1 MAEIEQPRGVRRA
14 GAAYAVA
21 AYTFWGFAPAY
32 FVWIKF
38 AAPLEVVAHRIVWSL
53 PLLALL
59 ITAAR
64 QWGGLRLLSA
74 ADYLRLFICA
84 VLLSAN
90 WLTFV
95 YAIHT
100 ERIVETALGYYINP
114 LVSIVLGWLV
124 LGESMRVLQWLAAG
138 VAALAVSF
146 EVLMLGEVPWL
157 GLLLAFSF
165 GFYGLLRKQLGV
177 ASSLGLGIETVM
189 LAPVALAFIVFWET
203 RAGSGGHDVPDYLL
217 LALGGVVTITPL
229 LWFAA
234 AAVRL
239 PLTVLGFFQYIAP
252 SLSLLL
258 AVVVYGEPVAFSRW
272 VCFGLI
278 WLALAIFTM
287 ESVVHSRRAR
297 A

>member
-1 MAEIEQPRGVRRA
+1 MV
-14 GAAYAVA
+14 
-21 AYTFWGFAPAY
+21 
-32 FVWIKF
+32 
-38 AAPLEVVAHRIVWSL
+38 
-53 PLLALL
+53 
-59 ITAAR
+59 R
-64 QWGGLRLLSA
+64 QWRGLRELSSSV
-74 ADYLRLFICA
+74 YLRLFVCA
-84 VLLSAN
+84 ILLSIN

-124 LGESMRVLQWLAAG
+124 LGERMRTLQWLAAG
-138 VAALAVSF
+138 IAALAVSF
-146 EVLMLGEVPWL
+146 EVLMLGAVPWL

-177 ASSLGLGIETVM
+177 ASSLGLGVEAAM
-189 LAPVALAFIVFWET
+189 LAPLALAFIAFWET
-203 RAGSGGHDVPDYLL
+203 RADSVSHDFPEYAL

-258 AVVVYGEPVAFSRW
+258 AVFVYAETVTFSRW
-272 VCFGLI
+272 VCFGFI
-278 WLALAIFTM
+278 WLALAIFTV